1 MFNKLSY
8 ILYNRKC
15 TPMKVKKKPKIL
27 ATYIMKNNVEL
38 KNINIK
44 DTILYDIQRE
54 REFKK

>member
-1 MFNKLSY
+1 MYTHESEKN
-8 ILYNRKC
+8 
-15 TPMKVKKKPKIL
+15 PKIL